1 MNFIRGTVMAIV
13 LLLQPIVLLFKLLFG
28 RRAQDAPQQLQ
39 AINHSAI
46 VPATVVA
53 DSEDGI
59 KNSNNISQQSDAT
72 GSASSPSA
80 PPAGSN
86 SGDDDSIS
94 LPLPFAEY
102 EVFLS
107 FRGPDTRHQF
117 TDILYRF
124 LVRLKIRTFRDDDE
138 LRTGEGIWPNLVKAI
153 GQSKIHVPVMSETYA
168 HSKWCLMELSEM
180 AKRRKQEK
188 GHIILPIFYMTNPR
202 DVRHQTGPYQ
212 SAFQQHDKDFDSGTV
227 QEWRAAL
234 NEIGALKGW
243 HVKSKDEQGAVSEC
257 VSDVVWSHLSKNDNF
272 SDTDELVGI
281 DDSVEAVVEKLSLD
295 VGGAAMV
302 GLHGLGGIGKTT
314 IARAVY
320 NKISARFDRRSFLE
334 NIRETQ
340 QQKDGGISLQKKLIS
355 NSMRIDYVAPI
366 NSVEEGRRII
376 QDRVSQFKVLIILD
390 DVDESFKFEEILGN
404 SGNFACGSRFIITS
418 RNMKLLS
425 TFNES
430 RCKLYEVREM
440 GPQLSLQLF
449 CKYAFKTDSPP
460 QDFTTLSEK
469 IVTTAAG
476 LPLTLKVVGS
486 LLFREEK
493 SIWEDKLSMLEK
505 APQKEVKE
513 RLKISY
519 DALEYETKQIFL
531 DVACFFIGMEMKIAS
546 YYWRDCK
553 FHPVN
558 SINILLQ
565 RSMLKIGDD
574 NEFQM
579 HDQMRDMGRAIVC
592 EENIEEPWM
601 RSRVWDDKEGTE
613 LLLNKKG
620 SKQVKAVRADY
631 HRSFLGG
638 MKPGQFQN
646 LPELRYFEAEFAEF
660 SGDFNNLVPNLK
672 WLRLHFHYNDGQ
684 EPTNFDMS
692 NLVIL
697 DLKGSIFL
705 TDDWGGWSQIKMAK
719 KLKVLD
725 LSHCTSLIKLPDFPK
740 SGSLEMLNLSA
751 ETSMELDIGNLW
763 NLKVLNLKECA
774 LKRVT
779 GGTIGMLKCLEEL
792 DLTNLQCNNWKQ
804 RVVDIGELPSLK
816 VLKTIGVKH
825 IPSYFESNTDDDEE
839 EDDDD
844 EVESE
849 GEGIEKLPPSL
860 KVLHTSFRVANLS
873 ELLELEELV
882 VENCDF
888 GLEIPPVGDDTNAN
902 STAHMWWK
910 VSKLKSLTLHKTKFI
925 VVAGTAP
932 SFDQLRLPSSLTTL
946 NISNC
951 PYLEWIPTLENLNN
965 LTELTITKC
974 SKVLEV
980 RGIQGLTSLQS
991 LVIDDRD
998 DLIHLCGLADLMR
1011 LKTFEIKESA
1021 PLSREALLLN
1031 DDSDDV
1037 FTPKIILYHIDEL
1050 QGN

>member
-460 QDFTTLSEK
+460 QDFTTLS
-469 IVTTAAG
+469 
-476 LPLTLKVVGS
+476 
-486 LLFREEK
+486 
-493 SIWEDKLSMLEK
+493 
-505 APQKEVKE
+505 
-513 RLKISY
+513 
-519 DALEYETKQIFL
+519 
-531 DVACFFIGMEMKIAS
+531 
-546 YYWRDCK
+546 
-553 FHPVN
+553 
-558 SINILLQ
+558 
-565 RSMLKIGDD
+565 
-574 NEFQM
+574 
-579 HDQMRDMGRAIVC
+579 
-592 EENIEEPWM
+592 
-601 RSRVWDDKEGTE
+601 
-613 LLLNKKG
+613 
-620 SKQVKAVRADY
+620 QVKAVRADY

-672 WLRLHFHYNDGQ
+672 WLRLHFHYND
-684 EPTNFDMS
+684 
-692 NLVIL
+692 
-697 DLKGSIFL
+697 
-705 TDDWGGWSQIKMAK
+705 
-719 KLKVLD
+719 
-725 LSHCTSLIKLPDFPK
+725 
-740 SGSLEMLNLSA
+740 
-751 ETSMELDIGNLW
+751 
-763 NLKVLNLKECA
+763 
-774 LKRVT
+774 
-779 GGTIGMLKCLEEL
+779 
-792 DLTNLQCNNWKQ
+792 
-804 RVVDIGELPSLK
+804 
-816 VLKTIGVKH
+816 
-825 IPSYFESNTDDDEE
+825 
-839 EDDDD
+839 
-844 EVESE
+844 
-849 GEGIEKLPPSL
+849 
-860 KVLHTSFRVANLS
+860 
-873 ELLELEELV
+873 
-882 VENCDF
+882 
-888 GLEIPPVGDDTNAN
+888 GDDTNAN

>member
-418 RNMKLLS
+418 RN
-425 TFNES
+425 
-430 RCKLYEVREM
+430 
-440 GPQLSLQLF
+440 
-449 CKYAFKTDSPP
+449 
-460 QDFTTLSEK
+460 
-469 IVTTAAG
+469 
-476 LPLTLKVVGS
+476 
-486 LLFREEK
+486 
-493 SIWEDKLSMLEK
+493 
-505 APQKEVKE
+505 
-513 RLKISY
+513 
-519 DALEYETKQIFL
+519 
-531 DVACFFIGMEMKIAS
+531 
-546 YYWRDCK
+546 
-553 FHPVN
+553 
-558 SINILLQ
+558 
-565 RSMLKIGDD
+565 LKIGDD

-751 ETSMELDIGNLW
+751 EIRSFASFTSMELDIGNLW

-774 LKRVT
+774 LKR
-779 GGTIGMLKCLEEL
+779 
-792 DLTNLQCNNWKQ
+792 
-804 RVVDIGELPSLK
+804 
-816 VLKTIGVKH
+816 
-825 IPSYFESNTDDDEE
+825 
-839 EDDDD
+839 
-844 EVESE
+844 
-849 GEGIEKLPPSL
+849 
-860 KVLHTSFRVANLS
+860 
-873 ELLELEELV
+873 
-882 VENCDF
+882 
-888 GLEIPPVGDDTNAN
+888 
-902 STAHMWWK
+902 
-910 VSKLKSLTLHKTKFI
+910 
-925 VVAGTAP
+925 
-932 SFDQLRLPSSLTTL
+932 LRLPSSLTTL

>member
-613 LLLNKKG
+613 LLLNKK
-620 SKQVKAVRADY
+620 
-631 HRSFLGG
+631 
-638 MKPGQFQN
+638 N

-751 ETSMELDIGNLW
+751 EIRSFASFTSMELDIGNLW

-774 LKRVT
+774 LKR
-779 GGTIGMLKCLEEL
+779 
-792 DLTNLQCNNWKQ
+792 
-804 RVVDIGELPSLK
+804 
-816 VLKTIGVKH
+816 
-825 IPSYFESNTDDDEE
+825 
-839 EDDDD
+839 
-844 EVESE
+844 
-849 GEGIEKLPPSL
+849 
-860 KVLHTSFRVANLS
+860 
-873 ELLELEELV
+873 
-882 VENCDF
+882 
-888 GLEIPPVGDDTNAN
+888 
-902 STAHMWWK
+902 
-910 VSKLKSLTLHKTKFI
+910 
-925 VVAGTAP
+925 
-932 SFDQLRLPSSLTTL
+932 LRLPSSLTTL